1 MTTGKQPITMPAL
14 ADAIMIEP
22 NAQIPTWFGV
32 GGRADR
38 LARPRNIAQLKRCIE
53 LDPASRILGV
63 GANLLV
69 DDDGVVELVVTL
81 SERELCDWDFDAP
94 GGLVMVMAG
103 ANLPR
108 LILEACRRGRAGLEG
123 LGGIPATVGGAAR
136 MNAGG
141 TFGEFG
147 NAVRTVHAID
157 RSGRDVRLTREQA
170 GFGYRRS
177 NLGERI
183 VVSVELELPEDD
195 PKKLRDKLKEVM
207 EYKKRSQPMAERS
220 AGCVFKNPTLT
231 ADLHD
236 VGAAGQRV
244 SAGMLIDRAGCKG
257 LGIGGASISRRHANF
272 VVTSDGAGARDV
284 IELVGEVQRRVLD
297 AFGVGL
303 EPEIVVWRREQ

>member
-1 MTTGKQPITMPAL
+1 MPAL
-14 ADAIMIEP
+14 ADEIMIER
-22 NAQIPTWFGV
+22 NAEIPTWFGV

-38 LARPRNIAQLKRCIE
+38 LARPRNLAQLRRCIE
-53 LDPASRILGV
+53 IDPASRILGD

-69 DDDGVVELVVTL
+69 DDTGIVELVVTL
-81 SERELCDWDFDAP
+81 SEPELCRWDFDVP
-94 GGLVMVMAG
+94 GEPGVVRAMAG

-108 LILEACRRGRAGLEG
+108 LILEACRRGRSGLEG

-147 NAVRTVHAID
+147 NAVRNIHAID
-157 RSGRDVRLTREQA
+157 RSGHDVSLSREQA

-177 NLGERI
+177 NLADLIILAVDLDLG
-183 VVSVELELPEDD
+183 EDD

-207 EYKKRSQPMAERS
+207 DYKKRSQPMAERS
-220 AGCVFKNPTLT
+220 AGCVFKNPTLQR
-231 ADLHD
+231 DLD
-236 VGAAGQRV
+236 GIGASGQRV

-257 LGIGGASISRRHANF
+257 LGIGGASVSPRHANF

-284 IELVGEVQRRVLD
+284 IELVDEVKRRVFD
-297 AFGVGL
+297 TYGVEL
-303 EPEIVVWRREQ
+303 EPEVVVWRREQ